1 MISRNSEETTSQILL
16 IGDDPNMLRTLRRN
30 LVGRGYDVHI
40 AFDDQECFAMATEI
54 NPDLC
59 ILILDFTTVN
69 LDGLS
74 VCEELRKRTSVPIIA
89 LSTTGSSRY
98 EIQVL
103 DTGADDYLV
112 MPFGMEKFL
121 ARVRSALRR
130 SSRFQAKREVED
142 RMIISGDLI
151 IDAENRQVIVQG
163 EEKAGGSRISLAARP
178 TAQLV
183 VDASALMA
191 LGAENMK
198 PAQVSDPV
206 AQFDVG
212 AAAGHVGGDGH
223 SAFLSGHGDD
233 LRLCLVVLG
242 IQYFMRDPS
251 FFQRSRN
258 LLRNID

>member
-1 MISRNSEETTSQILL
+1 MSSRNSEQPTSQILL

-40 AFDDQECFAMATEI
+40 AFDDQECLAMATDI

-74 VCEELRKRTSVPIIA
+74 VCEQLRQRTSVPIIA
-89 LSTTGSSRY
+89 LSTIGSSKF

-130 SSRFQAKREVED
+130 SVRFQTKHANED

-151 IDAENRQVIVQG
+151 IDIESRQVIVHGVQVHLTPTEYSLLLYLAHRRG
-163 EEKAGGSRISLAARP
+163 KVIPHRELLKAVWGIEYSDEREYLRVFISQIRHKIEEDPLRP
-178 TAQLV
+178 VFILTEP
-183 VDASALMA
+183 
-191 LGAENMK
+191 G
-198 PAQVSDPV
+198 
-206 AQFDVG
+206 VG
-212 AAAGHVGGDGH
+212 YR
-223 SAFLSGHGDD
+223 F
-233 LRLCLVVLG
+233 
-242 IQYFMRDPS
+242 RD
-251 FFQRSRN
+251 
-258 LLRNID
+258 

>member
-1 MISRNSEETTSQILL
+1 MISRNSEEPTSQILL

-30 LVGRGYDVHI
+30 LVGRGYDVFI

-130 SSRFQAKREVED
+130 STRFQAKREVED

-151 IDAENRQVIVQG
+151 IDVENRQVIIQG
-163 EEKAGGSRISLAARP
+163 EQVHLTPTEYALLLYLAHRRGKVISHRELLKAVWGVEYGDEREYLRVFISQIRHKI
-178 TAQLV
+178 
-183 VDASALMA
+183 
-191 LGAENMK
+191 E
-198 PAQVSDPV
+198 SDPLRPV
-206 AQFDVG
+206 YILTEPGVG
-212 AAAGHVGGDGH
+212 YR
-223 SAFLSGHGDD
+223 F
-233 LRLCLVVLG
+233 
-242 IQYFMRDPS
+242 RD
-251 FFQRSRN
+251 
-258 LLRNID
+258 